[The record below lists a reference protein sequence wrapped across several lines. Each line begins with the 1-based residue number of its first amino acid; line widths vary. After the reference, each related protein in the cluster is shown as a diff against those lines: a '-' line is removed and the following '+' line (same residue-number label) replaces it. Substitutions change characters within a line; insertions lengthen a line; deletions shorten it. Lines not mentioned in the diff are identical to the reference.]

1 MNRADFCS
9 EYKTKNAHGLWLDV
23 DVVALFTLGIY
34 PLGRQVRF
42 RTPGFHPARPVFISR
57 HWNASCS
64 GVATSTPFV
73 LMGTTFSIFL
83 FCTIITCELTG
94 STCTLSDFF
103 FFFNARYLSCT
114 YKTKGVQVFFGAVVI
129 IVI

>member
-9 EYKTKNAHGLWLDV
+9 EHKTKNAYGLWLDV

-57 HWNASCS
+57 HGNASCS
-64 GVATSTPFV
+64 GVAISTPFV
-73 LMGTTFSIFL
+73 FTGTTFSIFL
-83 FCTIITCELTG
+83 LCTFITRELTG
-94 STCTLSDFF
+94 STCTLMS
-103 FFFNARYLSCT
+103 NYYYYLNIKYLS
-114 YKTKGVQVFFGAVVI
+114 
-129 IVI
+129 